1 MLLIWQIIRKSEAL
15 LLALEDVLAY
25 VFPVPEH
32 VKVAVL
38 TVVDVPDVVV
48 AALAVVA
55 VEVPAVIA
63 AVVAAFQVVIAVF
76 TCVTRLA

>member
-1 MLLIWQIIRKSEAL
+1 M
-15 LLALEDVLAY
+15 
-25 VFPVPEH
+25 FPVPEH

-38 TVVDVPDVVV
+38 AVMDVPDVVV

-55 VEVPAVIA
+55 AEVPAVIA
-63 AVVAAFQVVIAVF
+63 AVVAAFQVAIAVF